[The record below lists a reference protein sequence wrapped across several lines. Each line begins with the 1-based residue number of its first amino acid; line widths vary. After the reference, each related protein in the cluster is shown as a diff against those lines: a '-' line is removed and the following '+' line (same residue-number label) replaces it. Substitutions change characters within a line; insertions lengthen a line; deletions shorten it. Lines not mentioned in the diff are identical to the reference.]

1 MPRATGIS
9 KRELEQARLCVGCSR
24 FLCPSAKLIVG
35 VGSLEIENGKP
46 QITIDDPKYPSDELT
61 YSNKELFKWPTIAN
75 DLKQALR
82 KKAIVPG
89 RGMFIFE
96 LSKKIDVVKHA
107 ALSDLTAIAF
117 HAFSKKRA
125 NPSTFAS
132 SKQNSRASNPGLKRL
147 EAAVQKSWSKHVLLS
162 K

>member
-9 KRELEQARLCVGCSR
+9 KQRRPRECVGCSR

-35 VGSLEIENGKP
+35 VGSFEIENGKP

-61 YSNKELFKWPTIAN
+61 YSNKEPFKGPNIAN

-89 RGMFIFE
+89 RRGMFIFA
-96 LSKKIDVVKHA
+96 LSKEIGIGEHA
-107 ALSDLTAIAF
+107 ALSDLKAIAF

-125 NPSTFAS
+125 HPSTFAS
-132 SKQNSRASNPGLKRL
+132 SKQNSRASKPGLKRL
-147 EAAVQKSWSKHVLLS
+147 EAAVLKSWSDLVL